1 MTWETT
7 QSGIVRFSLKCDMA
21 THSIWR
27 SAGTLEPSVFL
38 FYTILSALV
47 YRSVKPV
54 ALIAYSKKVHQY
66 HDWLLDQDGTSI
78 SHFYTVWRPELFQF
92 HPCLFVI
99 LQRVWTVKLLST
111 LVRIQRSRV
120 LYTYG
125 LGIHDGGRN
134 DANSNKLSP
143 SGAVI
148 QANVCAMNACKIQTS
163 K

>member
-1 MTWETT
+1 MLTWETT

-66 HDWLLDQDGTSI
+66 HDWLLDRDGASI
-78 SHFYTVWRPELFQF
+78 FYFDKEIEGGVAPISFMSACDTASCLDSEIAVHFGA
-92 HPCLFVI
+92 HPTLT
-99 LQRVWTVKLLST
+99 RVVYL
-111 LVRIQRSRV
+111 
-120 LYTYG
+120 
-125 LGIHDGGRN
+125 
-134 DANSNKLSP
+134 
-143 SGAVI
+143 
-148 QANVCAMNACKIQTS
+148 
-163 K
+163 